1 MYAENRA
8 APQPLRRAWLY
19 LFLFIFLTGSTL
31 SANAQFRD
39 ELNMPNSDDKWYHIG
54 IVIMGT
60 SNRFQLN
67 QHPRFLQYDSVMVS
81 NPANSFGFGIGGMHT
96 FRINH
101 RFEARVVFPQLLF
114 VNKSINYNLKYPDS
128 GNDEASVMNQQVE
141 SILLGIPLQ
150 LKLKSDRIGNFRVY
164 MMGGV
169 KFETDLTSKANS
181 RNAENFVKLRRA
193 DMGIEA
199 GIGFNFYNKMFI
211 FSPEIKISNGISNVH
226 ARDPDLKFSNVIDRI
241 QSRQIIFSLI
251 FEG

>member
-1 MYAENRA
+1 MYDVKKVN
-8 APQPLRRAWLY
+8 PLGKKGVWLS
-19 LFLFIFLTGSTL
+19 IFFCLTAICIGYSGK
-31 SANAQFRD
+31 AQLRNTI
-39 ELNMPNSDDKWYHIG
+39 NMPDSDDKWYHIG

-60 SNRFQLN
+60 SNRFQIN
-67 QHPRFLQYDSVMVS
+67 QHPRFLQHDSIMVT
-81 NPANSFGFGIGGMHT
+81 NPNNSFGFGIGGMHT
-96 FRINH
+96 FRISH

-114 VNKSINYNLKYPDS
+114 VNKSINYNLKYPNS
-128 GNDEASVMNQQVE
+128 SNDETSVMNQQVE
-141 SILLGIPLQ
+141 SILLGVPIQ

-169 KFETDLTSKANS
+169 KFETDLTSKATS
-181 RNAENFVKLRRA
+181 RNAENFVKLKKA
-193 DMGIEA
+193 DLGIEA

-226 ARDPDLKFSNVIDRI
+226 SRDPDLKFSNVIDRI

>member
-1 MYAENRA
+1 MNAVKKVSPGKIPA
-8 APQPLRRAWLY
+8 VWFAMVVVLGALLTDFSSQAQLRNT
-19 LFLFIFLTGSTL
+19 I
-31 SANAQFRD
+31 
-39 ELNMPNSDDKWYHIG
+39 NMPDNDDKWYHIG

-60 SNRFQLN
+60 SNRFQFN
-67 QHPRFLQYDSVMVS
+67 QHPSFLQSDSIMVS
-81 NPANSFGFGIGGMHT
+81 NPNNSFGFGIGGMHT

-114 VNKSINYNLKYPDS
+114 VNKSINYNLKYPITS
-128 GNDEASVMNQQVE
+128 NDETAVMNQQVE
-141 SILLGIPLQ
+141 SILLGVPIQ

-169 KFETDLTSKANS
+169 KFETDLTSKAAS
-181 RNAENFVKLRRA
+181 KNAENFVKLKKM

-226 ARDPDLKFSNVIDRI
+226 SRDPNLKFSSVIDKI